1 MYEVPHK
8 DTMKSQFLPHLSV
21 AKRGYGS
28 KRDRAEVIQCGLHKQ
43 KPLVDGRLLLR
54 LHDVVAVVRELHAL
68 QSPALAATSV
78 CVFRAVA
85 MRVNMA

>member
-1 MYEVPHK
+1 
-8 DTMKSQFLPHLSV
+8 MKFCPICLWQNV
-21 AKRGYGS
+21 AMAQNAIGQKIFNAVSTSR
-28 KRDRAEVIQCGLHKQ
+28 

-68 QSPALAATSV
+68 QSLALAATSV

-85 MRVNMA
+85 MRTYTA

>member
-1 MYEVPHK
+1 MAQNMIGQKLFNAVF
-8 DTMKSQFLPHLSV
+8 TS
-21 AKRGYGS
+21 R
-28 KRDRAEVIQCGLHKQ
+28 

-54 LHDVVAVVRELHAL
+54 LHHVVAVVRELHAL

>member
-1 MYEVPHK
+1 MA
-8 DTMKSQFLPHLSV
+8 T
-21 AKRGYGS
+21 S
-28 KRDRAEVIQCGLHKQ
+28 KKVFGRTLFNTVSTSR

-68 QSPALAATSV
+68 QSLALAAASV

-85 MRVNMA
+85 MRVNMV